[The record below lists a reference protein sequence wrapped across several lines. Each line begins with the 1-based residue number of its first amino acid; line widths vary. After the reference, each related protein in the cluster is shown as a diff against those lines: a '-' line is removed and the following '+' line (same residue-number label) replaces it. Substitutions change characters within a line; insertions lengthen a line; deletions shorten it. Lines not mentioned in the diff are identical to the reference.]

1 MTAADE
7 SRVVWR
13 HDATPPAEGLRRA
26 IRDARLDMVLA
37 ATPPAEGLRV
47 VTAPDFGQQY
57 STRGA
62 PIRSTTSAAT
72 PPAEGLDV
80 ERLGSAAVALC
91 QLWFTDNAPDGSP
104 HIRKAMLDLR
114 AALAPEQP
122 E

>member
-13 HDATPPAEGLRRA
+13 HEAARSEPRA
-26 IRDARLDMVLA
+26 
-37 ATPPAEGLRV
+37 

-62 PIRSTTSAAT
+62 LIRSTTSAAT
-72 PPAEGLDV
+72 PPAEGRDALV
-80 ERLGSAAVALC
+80 AEAVRCWLANDEKGLNGAM
-91 QLWFTDNAPDGSP
+91 TD
-104 HIRKAMLDLR
+104 L

-122 E
+122 DAVTPRHYPSEGSDE